1 MVEPTM
7 GCCKKAAGLVKANW
21 LTSCCC
27 CQMAAERATASGLN
41 SCCEKAAE
49 FATASWLNGSSC
61 CCD

>member
-27 CQMAAERATASGLN
+27 CQ
-41 SCCEKAAE
+41 KAA
-49 FATASWLNGSSC
+49 GRPQQVG
-61 CCD
+61 